1 MLSPCGAEFQE
12 EGLNTALPSL
22 GPVTDTSSVPVSE
35 GVVALLDLRAM
46 ALLGGRTEDAGV
58 TVTLGWP
65 CINHWFCVCVAG
77 LSQHCP
83 TVVPGES
90 HIKGLQP

>member
-1 MLSPCGAEFQE
+1 M
-12 EGLNTALPSL
+12 ALPSL

-58 TVTLGWP
+58 TVTLGQP
-65 CINHWFCVCVAG
+65 CINHCPWFCVCVW
-77 LSQHCP
+77 LDCP
-83 TVVPGES
+83 SAVPQLYLGNL
-90 HIKGLQP
+90 I

>member
-1 MLSPCGAEFQE
+1 M
-12 EGLNTALPSL
+12 ALPSL

-58 TVTLGWP
+58 TVTLEQP
-65 CINHWFCVCVAG
+65 CINHCPWFCVCVAG
-77 LSQHCP
+77 LSQCCP

>member
-1 MLSPCGAEFQE
+1 
-12 EGLNTALPSL
+12 
-22 GPVTDTSSVPVSE
+22 
-35 GVVALLDLRAM
+35 M